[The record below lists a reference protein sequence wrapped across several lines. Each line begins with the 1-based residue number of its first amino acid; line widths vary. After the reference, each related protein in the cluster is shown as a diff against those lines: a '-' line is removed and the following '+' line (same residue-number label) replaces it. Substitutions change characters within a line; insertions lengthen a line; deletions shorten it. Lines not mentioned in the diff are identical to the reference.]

1 MEIGLRFKDTGSW
14 SVGANNNKGID
25 NQVAVNES
33 FTVMMVILGVLIFF
47 LFLPTV
53 ILALTFSYIFYVM
66 YKDEESGFMSKIYK
80 CFGVVL
86 VYAGFTVLMTRALEI
101 NSGYIFEYLSF
112 SKNPKALFNSYMKLY
127 EKIVL
132 VLPVL
137 GFALF
142 YMKKPELDVPA
153 RLLNQSSLALVGP
166 VGLFYDFA
174 GTGKFGYIFAPLL
187 TGLALFG
194 FFTMGLFSL
203 VNEPF
208 SEYEFILR
216 VLFLS
221 SLILSLNTGYLFLKI
236 LSNNLSFGS
245 VHKAFQIVDIGQI
258 GRKKLSLTWRDINH
272 HIHIL
277 GQPGSGKSVLLRSF
291 YSSLIRNNM
300 GLLMIDLKADAEVL
314 SEITGEVTAVGRA
327 CDLQIIDLTKPKLS
341 VGYNPLLL
349 GGATELKDKFM
360 QSFEW
365 SEEYYKKVS
374 ESAILTVMRGLVVV
388 RDDLKL
394 TPSVV
399 DLLEALTNP
408 ISTEIL
414 ADQIGERNLEVKK
427 DLRTLAKN
435 LKDKEHFKALSG
447 FRVDLEVMVK
457 SEFGEIL
464 NDERSINLYES
475 VTQNKIIYLLLD
487 SQTYGVSAQRLS
499 RMILADLRAVSGRL
513 VSYVEKE
520 KRPKFTVIID
530 EFSDIV
536 SNLSLGEVFT
546 GFLNKCRGSGIGV
559 IIAHQSLGDFKDDK
573 LKTQILDS
581 TETIFSFI
589 QKDPS
594 TIDLLS
600 SLAGTGLKE
609 EKTYQ
614 ITNQGVL
621 FGDTNTG
628 MGSKKYVHEYLI
640 HPNEFKNLNVG
651 ECIYIAKKPSR
662 HGKVRVDNRKV
673 SEMKPSEEFFKKM
686 KQNISKASK
695 ALGLS
700 EIKIFESNE
709 KEVGNGEIKMPK
721 GWSQPQKVDRSR
733 RSKIPP
739 DFQI

>member
-1 MEIGLRFKDTGSW
+1 MD
-14 SVGANNNKGID
+14 ANNKGID
-25 NQVAVNES
+25 NQVAINES
-33 FTVMMVILGVLIFF
+33 FTVVMVLVGVLGLI
-47 LFLPTV
+47 LFIPTA
-53 ILALTFSYIFYVM
+53 ILALLFSYISYVT
-66 YKDEESGFMSKIYK
+66 YKDEGSGIFLKTYK
-80 CFGVVL
+80 LIGVFL
-86 VYAGFTVLMTRALEI
+86 AYLGFTVLVTRTLSLNSNFILE
-101 NSGYIFEYLSF
+101 FLSF
-112 SKNPKALFNSYMKLY
+112 SKNPKALFSSYMVLY
-127 EKIVL
+127 NKVIL
-132 VLPVL
+132 IAPAL

-142 YMKKPELDVPA
+142 YVKKPDI
-153 RLLNQSSLALVGP
+153 NSLAATLNGLSLKLSWP
-166 VGLFYDFA
+166 VVIFYDFFRKD
-174 GTGKFGYIFAPLL
+174 KFGFIFAPITSGLL
-187 TGLALFG
+187 VLGS
-194 FFTMGLFSL
+194 FSYGMVSL
-203 VNEPF
+203 TTE
-208 SEYEFILR
+208 SLGSYEYLLR
-216 VLFLS
+216 AS
-221 SLILSLNTGYLFLKI
+221 SLLVLVFSLNTGYLFLRI
-236 LSNNLSFGS
+236 LANNLSFGS
-245 VHKAFQIVDIGQI
+245 SNKEFNLVEIGSI

-291 YSSLIRNNM
+291 YSSLIRHKM
-300 GLLMIDLKADAEVL
+300 GFIMIDLKADTDVL
-314 SEITGEVTAVGRA
+314 SEIVGEASEAGRLS
-327 CDLQIIDLTKPKLS
+327 DLQIIDLTKPTLS

-388 RDDLKL
+388 RDDLGL
-394 TPSVV
+394 TPSIV

-414 ADQIGERNLEVKK
+414 ADQVGDVNLEVKK
-427 DLRTLAKN
+427 DLRFLAKN
-435 LKDKEHFKALSG
+435 LKDKEYFKALSG

-457 SEFGEIL
+457 SEFGKIL
-464 NDERSINLYES
+464 NDERSINLYDS
-475 VTQNKIIYLLLD
+475 VTKNKIVYVLLD

-513 VSYVEKE
+513 VSQVEKVD
-520 KRPKFTVIID
+520 RPKFTVIID

-559 IIAHQSLGDFKDDK
+559 IIAHQSLGDFKDEK

-581 TETIFSFI
+581 TETVFSFI

-594 TIDLLS
+594 TIDMLS
-600 SLAGTGLKE
+600 SLAGTGLTV

-621 FGDTNTG
+621 FGDANTG

-640 HPNEFKNLNVG
+640 HPNVFKNLNVG

-662 HGKVRVDNRKV
+662 HGKVKV
-673 SEMKPSEEFFKKM
+673 NNKKVFELKPTEGFLEDL
-686 KQNISKASK
+686 KQNIIRVDTPLK
-695 ALGLS
+695 LS
-700 EIKIFESNE
+700 EKKVFNSNV
-709 KEVGNGEIKMPK
+709 EVKHGEIKMPK
-721 GWSQPQKVDRSR
+721 SWEVKPNIVRER
-733 RSKIPP
+733 RKEIPV